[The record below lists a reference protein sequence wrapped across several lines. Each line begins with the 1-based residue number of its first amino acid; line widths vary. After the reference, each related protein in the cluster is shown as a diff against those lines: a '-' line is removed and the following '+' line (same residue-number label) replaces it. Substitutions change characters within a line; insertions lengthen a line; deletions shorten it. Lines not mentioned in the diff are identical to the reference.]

1 MMSLKIFVAKAL
13 KDLVTSILDSIPDS
27 TLVSLTVVTLIRSW
41 VVKSSQILMNGVSLR
56 ILIINVLVHLLAVDL
71 LSLLLIAALEII
83 LVLQYHLVMEFKQ
96 LLVDF
101 GHTVNLMLK
110 LLLMMSAFWSLLTI

>member
-1 MMSLKIFVAKAL
+1 
-13 KDLVTSILDSIPDS
+13 
-27 TLVSLTVVTLIRSW
+27 
-41 VVKSSQILMNGVSLR
+41 MNGVSLL

-96 LLVDF
+96 L
-101 GHTVNLMLK
+101 
-110 LLLMMSAFWSLLTI
+110 